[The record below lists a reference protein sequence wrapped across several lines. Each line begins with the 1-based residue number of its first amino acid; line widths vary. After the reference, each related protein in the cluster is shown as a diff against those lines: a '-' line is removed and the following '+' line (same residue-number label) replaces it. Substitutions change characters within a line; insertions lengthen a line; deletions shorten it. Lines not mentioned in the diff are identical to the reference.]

1 MNDIAP
7 GLLLSL
13 AVAGVA
19 TVLGRLVPVVGAPVF
34 GIAAG
39 AVLAAFVRPGDRL
52 RPGLTVAG
60 RTVLQASIVVLG
72 TGLSLSR
79 IARVGAS
86 SLPVLLGTLAVALVV
101 ARLVGRRLGVGSD
114 VRTLVGIGS
123 AICGASAIAATT
135 AVIDAAEVD
144 VAYAI
149 GTIFAFNV
157 TAVLLY
163 PLVGH
168 AIGLSQHAFG
178 LWAGTA
184 INDTSSVV
192 AAAYAYG
199 GAAGSYA
206 VVVKLTR
213 SLMIIP
219 ICLTL
224 AARQR
229 RDVRLPWRR
238 LVPGFLVGFVLAS
251 AANSAGLIPSA
262 IHGALQDLGLFL
274 ITVALSGIGLAMR
287 PAEIRRAGIRPL
299 LLGGILWIC
308 IGLTGLGLQ
317 AAFT

>member
-13 AVAGVA
+13 AVASVA
-19 TVLGRLVPVVGAPVF
+19 TVLGQLVPVVGSPVF
-34 GIAAG
+34 GIAGG
-39 AVLAAFVRPGDRL
+39 AILAAFIRPGDRL
-52 RPGLTVAG
+52 RPGLAVAG
-60 RTVLQASIVVLG
+60 TKVLQASVIVLG

-79 IARVGAS
+79 IAHVGAA
-86 SLPVLLGTLAVALVV
+86 SLPVLLGTLAVALIVSRV
-101 ARLVGRRLGVGSD
+101 AGRRLGVTGD
-114 VRTLVGIGS
+114 VQTLIGVGS

-135 AVIDAAEVD
+135 AVIGAAEVD

-163 PLVGH
+163 PLLGH
-168 AIGLSQHAFG
+168 VIGLSQHAFG

-192 AAAYAYG
+192 AASYAYG
-199 GAAGSYA
+199 SAAGSYA

-224 AARQR
+224 AARRR
-229 RDVRLPWRR
+229 RDVKLPWRR
-238 LVPGFLVGFVLAS
+238 LVPGFLIGFVLAS
-251 AANSAGLIPSA
+251 AANSAGLIPA
-262 IHGALQDLGLFL
+262 ATHGALQDLALFL

-299 LLGGILWIC
+299 LLGGTLWIC

>member
-1 MNDIAP
+1 M
-7 GLLLSL
+7 LSV
-13 AVAGVA
+13 AVAGGA
-19 TVLGRLVPVVGAPVF
+19 TVLGQLVPVVGSPVF
-34 GIAAG
+34 GIAGG
-39 AVLAAFVRPGDRL
+39 AILAAFIHPGDRL

-60 RTVLQASIVVLG
+60 KPVLQASIVVLG

-79 IARVGAS
+79 IAHVGAT
-86 SLPVLLGTLAVALVV
+86 SLPVLLGTLVVALVV
-101 ARLVGRRLGVGSD
+101 ARIAGRRLGVDGD
-114 VRTLVGIGS
+114 VRTLIGVGS

-135 AVIDAAEVD
+135 AVIGAAEVD

-163 PLVGH
+163 PLLGH
-168 AIGLSQHAFG
+168 AIGLSQHSFG

-192 AAAYAYG
+192 AASYAYG
-199 GAAGSYA
+199 SAAGSYG

-229 RDVRLPWRR
+229 RDVKLPWRR
-238 LVPGFLVGFVLAS
+238 LVPGFLIGFVLAS
-251 AANSAGLIPSA
+251 AANSVGLVPSA
-262 IHGALQDLGLFL
+262 THGALQDLGLFL
-274 ITVALSGIGLAMR
+274 ITVALSGIGLSMR
-287 PAEIRRAGIRPL
+287 PADIRRAGIRPL